1 MKRMLSLCAAALCL
15 ALALTPT
22 ALAAAFEP
30 AVPDAKVC
38 YPTAIVRGDDGTELK
53 KIYDLSPEDDPA
65 GIPRSDFRQDGF
77 KRSAGAGSLY
87 KTGKIGKAQGFF
99 QFFPY
104 PFGGKVDKLSFRRHP
119 GNQFKRFRRRSKI
132 ELGGKPA
139 KAENP

>member
-1 MKRMLSLCAAALCL
+1 MVAAVAFGVIVGALG
-15 ALALTPT
+15 
-22 ALAAAFEP
+22 
-30 AVPDAKVC
+30 
-38 YPTAIVRGDDGTELK
+38 R
-53 KIYDLSPEDDPA
+53 
-65 GIPRSDFRQDGF
+65 IPQPVDFRQDGF

-104 PFGGKVDKLSFRRHP
+104 PFGGKVGKLSFRRHP

-132 ELGGKPA
+132 KLGGKPA